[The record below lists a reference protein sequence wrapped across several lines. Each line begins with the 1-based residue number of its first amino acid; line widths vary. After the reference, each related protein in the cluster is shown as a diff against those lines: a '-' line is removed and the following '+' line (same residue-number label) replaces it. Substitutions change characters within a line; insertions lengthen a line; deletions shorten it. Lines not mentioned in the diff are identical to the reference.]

1 MILTASAVLVG
12 YLVSFVVPL
21 NMYQRCIADYIM
33 IGFSGWFLWKLIITE
48 EEK

>member
-1 MILTASAVLVG
+1 MILTAIAILVG

-21 NMYQRCIADYIM
+21 NMYQRFIADYIM